1 MRRAEMPRK
10 CLSMDRQEN
19 RGKLYAMETTP
30 LNKKTAAAAER
41 PLHRLDVGYYFNN
54 LFSSISLTFCL
65 DWGP

>member
-1 MRRAEMPRK
+1 
-10 CLSMDRQEN
+10 MDRQEN